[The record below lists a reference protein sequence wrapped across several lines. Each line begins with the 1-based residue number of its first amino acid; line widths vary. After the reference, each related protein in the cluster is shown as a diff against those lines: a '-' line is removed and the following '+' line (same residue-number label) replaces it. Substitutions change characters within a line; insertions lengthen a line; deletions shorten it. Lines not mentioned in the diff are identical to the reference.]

1 VQNHPILMKNG
12 IYSQLGLKNGFL
24 FFYDKLNQYA
34 HPFFQAKNIFSIT
47 EGTLEPKDIK
57 FIALLWDIA
66 PLPKENLYIERDN
79 VKYNLFKF
87 YEK

>member
-1 VQNHPILMKNG
+1 MKKWDL
-12 IYSQLGLKNGFL
+12 QPVGFEKWFS
-24 FFYDKLNQYA
+24 FFYDKLNQYKTNI
-34 HPFFQAKNIFSIT
+34 KNIFSIT

-79 VKYNLFKF
+79 VKQNLFKF